1 MQRNSFL
8 LLIAVS
14 FSFLTSAQVISP
26 PEIKDPE
33 LRALQQ
39 QYMDD
44 LKQLGADIVSIPTA
58 YPFYLSRR
66 LDIDEAQQKASDQR
80 SIRFDRYQGKIILEV
95 TGNYYAAYSADKMT
109 PEQRS
114 KETFDHIILPIL
126 KVEVP
131 RFQNNRNIRAYAF
144 EISHHVL
151 GKVMGVSMERPE
163 NLLVVLPQ
171 QAAIRLVSAQDDNVR
186 QAALLQGEINLN
198 GKPVTIWLSGE
209 GPQLT
214 AQEPSADGEATA
226 PSSTAAE
233 VVRGGEEKNDSI
245 QFKPIPK
252 TLKPVDPPVP
262 IRDTSPQ
269 ALASLQAEHKDT
281 LTSIV
286 KELDSQAHFIPYAAP
301 SFIAFRKGIYLEL
314 SMNTN
319 LSEAPVSSRY
329 RLAALAFDD
338 HLSHLIRPVLGYFK
352 DDSQFDGLGFSAT
365 IHLATKPT
373 ANASSVAVEYFFPFK
388 ALRCY
393 ESYDCTG
400 QQLIDSGTVLI
411 NGERVGLDLQVAE
424 ASGR

>member
-1 MQRNSFL
+1 MRTNSFL
-8 LLIAVS
+8 VLIV
-14 FSFLTSAQVISP
+14 FSFCFPTSAQVISP
-26 PEIKDPE
+26 PEIQDPE

-39 QYMDD
+39 EYMDD
-44 LKQLGADIVSIPTA
+44 LKQLGADIVSIPTE

-66 LDIDEAQQKASDQR
+66 LDIDEAQQKVSDQR

-131 RFQNNRNIRAYAF
+131 RFLNNRNLQAYAF

-163 NLLVVLPQ
+163 NLLIVLPQ
-171 QAAIRLVSAQDDNVR
+171 QAAVRFVSAQDDNVR
-186 QAALLQGEINLN
+186 QAALLQGETNLN

-214 AQEPSADGEATA
+214 AQEPFTDREPTA
-226 PSSTAAE
+226 SSSTAVE
-233 VVRGGEEKNDSI
+233 VVRGGEEKKDSI
-245 QFKPIPK
+245 QFRPIPK
-252 TLKPVDPPVP
+252 TLKPLDPPIP

-269 ALASLQAEHKDT
+269 ALASLQAEHEET
-281 LTSIV
+281 LASIV
-286 KELDSQAHFIPYAAP
+286 KELDSQAHFVPYAAP
-301 SFIAFRKGIYLEL
+301 SFISFRKGIYLEL
-314 SMNTN
+314 SINTN
-319 LSEAPVSSRY
+319 LSEAPGSSRY

-338 HLSHLIRPVLGYFK
+338 HLSHLIRPVLAHFK
-352 DDSQFDGLGFSAT
+352 NDSQFDGIGFGAT
-365 IHLATKPT
+365 IHLATKPN
-373 ANASSVAVEYFFPFK
+373 NASSVAVEYFFPFK

-411 NGERVGLDLQVAE
+411 NGERAGLDLQVAE
-424 ASGR
+424 GSGR

>member
-8 LLIAVS
+8 VLIAVC
-14 FSFLTSAQVISP
+14 FSFLSSAQVISP
-26 PEIKDPE
+26 PEIKDPD

-44 LKQLGADIVSIPTA
+44 LKRLGADIVSIPTE

-131 RFQNNRNIRAYAF
+131 RFQNNSNLQAFAF

-163 NLLVVLPQ
+163 NLLIVLPQ
-171 QAAIRLVSAQDDNVR
+171 QAAIRFVSAQDDNVR
-186 QAALLQGEINLN
+186 QAALLQGETNLN

-214 AQEPSADGEATA
+214 TQEPSPDREPTT
-226 PSSTAAE
+226 PSSTTAE
-233 VVRGGEEKNDSI
+233 MVRGGEEKNDSV
-245 QFKPIPK
+245 QFRPIPK

-262 IRDTSPQ
+262 SRDSSPQ

-281 LTSIV
+281 LASMV
-286 KELDSQAHFIPYAAP
+286 KDLDPQAHFVSYAAP
-301 SFIAFRKGIYLEL
+301 SFIAFRKGVYLEL
-314 SMNTN
+314 SINTK
-319 LSEAPVSSRY
+319 LPDAPNSSRY
-329 RLAALAFDD
+329 RLAALTFDD

-352 DDSQFDGLGFSAT
+352 DDSRFDGIGFSANV
-365 IHLATKPT
+365 HLATKPT
-373 ANASSVAVEYFFPFK
+373 SNASSVAVEYFFPFK

-424 ASGR
+424 GAGR